1 MGLKAAERSTKSRT
15 ETLFSSIG
23 FSRLLTTCRRTV
35 LVRYVQ
41 AALGWLESIVKLLS
55 LRCPRKFCFFCFFF
69 LARGFDD
76 SSFEVGLCNTRSQ

>member
-1 MGLKAAERSTKSRT
+1 MGFKVAERSTKSRT

-23 FSRLLTTCRRTV
+23 FSRLLTTCSRTV

-41 AALGWLESIVKLLS
+41 RALGWLENIVKLLS
-55 LRCPRKFCFFCFFF
+55 LRCARKGPFLF